1 MGTGYGAAVQWGC
14 MQGCGIGGLH
24 VGQLYIGTGYGA
36 AVQLGYMQGG
46 GIGGLHVGQR
56 YRMAG

>member
-1 MGTGYGAAVQWGC
+1 MWGSC
-14 MQGCGIGGLH
+14 TSWLDA
-24 VGQLYIGTGYGA
+24 GQLYIGTGYGA

-46 GIGGLHVGQR
+46 GIGGPHVGQR